1 MAAGTWFPSTH
12 AEWLSTYLSFILWIL
27 MNYTSLLKNTLNC
40 ETIIFKPAAYMV
52 LDNINMLNKVDFK
65 KAQHLIHIK
74 YTMLPLSA
82 SDLLI
87 QFRLTD
93 FLTVC
98 LRSED
103 KQKAEPKLTSLRQ
116 VHRLHGQDVCF
127 ITWEVHPG
135 LSARESKYSQTVLNI
150 SQSWFLLR
158 RVSFILNQK
167 QQKRRV
173 SIFPMIF
180 CKILL
185 PELGYQ

>member
-27 MNYTSLLKNTLNC
+27 MNYTSLLENTLNC

-103 KQKAEPKLTSLRQ
+103 KQKAEAKLTFHPSIRSTGSMDRTFALSLDKSTLDSVQ
-116 VHRLHGQDVCF
+116 VRGSILQ
-127 ITWEVHPG
+127 
-135 LSARESKYSQTVLNI
+135 LSLTYHNHDSYLEEY
-150 SQSWFLLR
+150 LL
-158 RVSFILNQK
+158 
-167 QQKRRV
+167 
-173 SIFPMIF
+173 
-180 CKILL
+180 
-185 PELGYQ
+185 Y